1 MRLLILFTLLLAYS
15 ALAQSFEDF
24 QKRLED
30 IRSLKVVFV
39 QRVQY
44 PWQSKPDVSKGTFY
58 AQRGGRFRIEY
69 EQPENTL
76 IVSDGFQVMVYS
88 PRDRTA
94 FLDRL
99 ERNSSPVVEALF
111 LVSRPLSEV
120 FELVGEMESSRGRV
134 FILKPKV
141 RDEYFSRVLVEV
153 SSRGDIRS
161 IRVEEKE
168 GTTTTIEFLSMSSNF
183 TPSENLF
190 RVRVPEGARVI
201 RP

>member
-1 MRLLILFTLLLAYS
+1 MRFLLVLFLIFSTT
-15 ALAQSFEDF
+15 LAQSFEDF
-24 QKRLED
+24 QRRLEG

-39 QRVQY
+39 QRTQY

-76 IVSDGFQVMVYS
+76 IVSNGLQVMVYN
-88 PRDRTA
+88 PRDKTVL
-94 FLDRL
+94 LDRM

-120 FELVGEMESSRGRV
+120 FELVGEMETSRGKT

-141 RDEYFSRVLVEV
+141 RDDYFSRVFVEV
-153 SSRGDIRS
+153 SPRGDIRS

-168 GTTTTIEFLSMSSNF
+168 GITTTIEFLSLSTNF

-190 RVRVPEGARVI
+190 RVRIPEGARVVK
-201 RP
+201 P

>member
-1 MRLLILFTLLLAYS
+1 MRFLFFIILLVS
-15 ALAQSFEDF
+15 HVLAQSFEGF
-24 QKRLED
+24 QKKLED
-30 IRSLKVVFV
+30 IKSVKVVFV
-39 QRVQY
+39 QQVQY
-44 PWQSKPDVSKGTFY
+44 PWQSKPDVSKGTFF

-69 EQPENTL
+69 TQPENTL

-88 PRDRTA
+88 PKDKTA
-94 FLDRL
+94 FIERV

-111 LVSRPLSEV
+111 LLSKPLSEV
-120 FELVGEMESSRGRV
+120 FEMVGEMESSKGKV

-168 GTTTTIEFLSMSSNF
+168 GTVTIIEFLNVSYNF
-183 TPSENLF
+183 TPSEGLF
-190 RVRVPEGARVI
+190 RVRIPEGAKVI

>member
-1 MRLLILFTLLLAYS
+1 MRVLLLFFFVVS
-15 ALAQSFEDF
+15 VVFAQYFEDF
-24 QKRLED
+24 ERRLESTRS
-30 IRSLKVVFV
+30 IRVDFV

-44 PWQSKPDVSKGTFY
+44 PWQSKPEVSKGTFY

-69 EQPENTL
+69 EQPERTL
-76 IVSDGFQVMVYS
+76 IVSDGVQVMVYV
-88 PRDRTA
+88 PKDKTA
-94 FLDRL
+94 FLDRV
-99 ERNSSPVVEALF
+99 ERNNSPVVEALF

-120 FELVGEMESSRGRV
+120 FELVGEMEGSKGKT

-141 RDEYFSRVLVEV
+141 RDDYFSRVSVEV

-161 IRVEEKE
+161 IRVEEKG
-168 GTTTTIEFLSMSSNF
+168 GTTTTIEFLSVSTNF

-190 RVRVPEGARVI
+190 RVKVPEGARVV